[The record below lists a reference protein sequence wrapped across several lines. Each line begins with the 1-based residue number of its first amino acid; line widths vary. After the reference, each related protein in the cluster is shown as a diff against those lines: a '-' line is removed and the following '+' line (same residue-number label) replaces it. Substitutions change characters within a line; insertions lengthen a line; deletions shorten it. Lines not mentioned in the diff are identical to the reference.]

1 MISFAPRCLS
11 ILALALL
18 LAACQSTSQEP
29 GAATDELL
37 GDFRL
42 LEQSLASGQLSEAE
56 SRLNALQLRASD
68 DARLEV
74 YQRQLAEAYLQQGQT
89 ALQTGDLDRAAK
101 ALSQARQLMPQAPA
115 LTTGLGGAI
124 AQVRQTELD
133 AADLASTAAEQAAAQ
148 AQAARG
154 EQARQLRQ
162 AAARQAAALRAIQ
175 LPEETPAPPAQLIDP
190 AAPSSMIAL
199 PMLDSR
205 DNQGLYRLLDT
216 VAAEVVKC
224 RCTVAIQVRQAG
236 DYLWLAPL
244 LKARIG
250 RLDPDFS
257 PTMSQLLEPDQV
269 PQLLLSPQH

>member
-1 MISFAPRCLS
+1 MISFASRCLS
-11 ILALALL
+11 ILAISLL
-18 LAACQSTSQEP
+18 LAACQSTSKGP
-29 GAATDELL
+29 GQATDELL

-42 LEQSLASGQLSEAE
+42 LEQNLASGQLSEAK
-56 SRLNALQLRASD
+56 SQLKSLHVRASG
-68 DARLEV
+68 DARLEL
-74 YQRQLAEAYLQQGQT
+74 YQRQLAEAYLRQGQT

-133 AADLASTAAEQAAAQ
+133 AADLASNAAEQAAAQ

-162 AAARQAAALRAIQ
+162 AAERQAAALRAVQ
-175 LPEETPAPPAQLIDP
+175 LPEAAPEPHTQLIDP
-190 AAPSSMIAL
+190 AAPSSVVAL

-205 DNQGLYRLLDT
+205 DNQGLYRLLDA
-216 VAAEVVKC
+216 VAAEVLKY
-224 RCTVAIQVRQAG
+224 RCTVEIQVRQAS

-244 LKARIG
+244 LNARIE
-250 RLDPDFS
+250 RLDPRFS
-257 PTMSQLLEPDQV
+257 PTMSQVLAPAQT
-269 PQLLLSPQH
+269 PQLRLSPQR

>member
-1 MISFAPRCLS
+1 M
-11 ILALALL
+11 
-18 LAACQSTSQEP
+18 AACQSTSQEP

-244 LKARIG
+244 LKARIE

-257 PTMSQLLEPDQV
+257 PAMSQRLEPNQT
-269 PQLLLSPQH
+269 PQLLLSPQR

>member
-1 MISFAPRCLS
+1 MISFASRCLS
-11 ILALALL
+11 ILALSLL
-18 LAACQSTSQEP
+18 LAACQSASQGP

-42 LEQSLASGQLSEAE
+42 LEQSLTSGQLSEAE
-56 SRLNALQLRASD
+56 SRLKSLQLRASG

-74 YQRQLAEAYLQQGQT
+74 YQRQLAEAYLRQGQT

-101 ALSQARQLMPQAPA
+101 ALSKARQLMPQAPA

-124 AQVRQTELD
+124 AKVRQTELD
-133 AADLASTAAEQAAAQ
+133 AADLASNAAEQAAAQ
-148 AQAARG
+148 AQAARR
-154 EQARQLRQ
+154 EQARQLHLAAERQ
-162 AAARQAAALRAIQ
+162 AAAIKATDHAPT
-175 LPEETPAPPAQLIDP
+175 LPYAQLIDP
-190 AAPSSMIAL
+190 AAPRSMIAL

-205 DNQGLYRLLDT
+205 DNQGLYRLLDA
-216 VAAEVVKC
+216 VAADVVEF

-244 LKARIG
+244 LKARIE

-257 PTMSQLLEPDQV
+257 PTMSQLLEPDQT

>member
-1 MISFAPRCLS
+1 MISFASRCLS
-11 ILALALL
+11 ILAISLL
-18 LAACQSTSQEP
+18 LAACQSTPQGP
-29 GAATDELL
+29 GQATDELL

-42 LEQSLASGQLSEAE
+42 LEQNLASGQLSEAK
-56 SRLNALQLRASD
+56 SQLKSLHVRASG
-68 DARLEV
+68 DARLEL
-74 YQRQLAEAYLQQGQT
+74 YQRQLAEAYLRQGQT

-133 AADLASTAAEQAAAQ
+133 AADLASNAAEQAAAQ

-162 AAARQAAALRAIQ
+162 AAERQAAALRAIQ
-175 LPEETPAPPAQLIDP
+175 LPEVAPEPHAQLIDP
-190 AAPSSMIAL
+190 AAPSSVVAL

-205 DNQGLYRLLDT
+205 DNQGLYRLLDA
-216 VAAEVVKC
+216 VAADVIKF
-224 RCTVAIQVRQAG
+224 RCTVEIQVRQAS

-244 LKARIG
+244 LNARIE
-250 RLDPDFS
+250 RLDPRFS
-257 PTMSQLLEPDQV
+257 PTMSQVLAPEQT
-269 PQLLLSPQH
+269 PQLRLSPQR

>member
-1 MISFAPRCLS
+1 MISFASRCLS
-11 ILALALL
+11 ILAFSLL
-18 LAACQSTSQEP
+18 LAACQSTPQEA

-56 SRLNALQLRASD
+56 SHLESLQSRASG

-74 YQRQLAEAYLQQGQT
+74 YQRQLAEAYLRQGQT
-89 ALQTGDLDRAAK
+89 ALQAGDLDRATK

-124 AQVRQTELD
+124 AQVRQSELA

-162 AAARQAAALRAIQ
+162 AAERQAAALRAIQ
-175 LPEETPAPPAQLIDP
+175 LPEEAAQPTQLIDP

-205 DNQGLYRLLDT
+205 DNQGLYRLLDA
-216 VAAEVVKC
+216 VAADVVRF
-224 RCTVAIQVRQAG
+224 RCAVAIQVRQAS

-244 LKARIG
+244 LEARIE

-257 PTMSQLLEPDQV
+257 PTMKQLLEPEQT
-269 PQLLLSPQH
+269 PQLLLSPQR

>member
-1 MISFAPRCLS
+1 MISFASRCLS
-11 ILALALL
+11 ILALSLL
-18 LAACQSTSQEP
+18 LAACQSAAQGP

-56 SRLNALQLRASD
+56 SRLNALQSRASG
-68 DARLEV
+68 DARLER
-74 YQRQLAEAYLQQGQT
+74 YQRQLAEAYLRQGQT
-89 ALQTGDLDRAAK
+89 ALQSGDLDRAAK

-124 AQVRQTELD
+124 AQVRQTELE
-133 AADLASTAAEQAAAQ
+133 AADLASNAAEQAAAQ
-148 AQAARG
+148 AQAARR
-154 EQARQLRQ
+154 EQARQLHLAAERQ
-162 AAARQAAALRAIQ
+162 AAAIKATDHAPT
-175 LPEETPAPPAQLIDP
+175 LPHAQLIDP
-190 AAPSSMIAL
+190 AAPSSIIAL

-205 DNQGLYRLLDT
+205 DNQGLYRLLDA
-216 VAAEVVKC
+216 VAADVVKF
-224 RCTVAIQVRQAG
+224 RCTVTIQVRQAG

-244 LKARIG
+244 LKARIE

-257 PTMSQLLEPDQV
+257 PTMSQRLEPEQT

>member
-1 MISFAPRCLS
+1 MISFASRCLS
-11 ILALALL
+11 ILAFSLL
-18 LAACQSTSQEP
+18 LAACQSAPQEA

-56 SRLNALQLRASD
+56 SRLESLQSRASD

-74 YQRQLAEAYLQQGQT
+74 YQRQLAEAYLRQGQT
-89 ALQTGDLDRAAK
+89 ALQAGDLDRATK

-124 AQVRQTELD
+124 AQVRQSELA
-133 AADLASTAAEQAAAQ
+133 AADLASNAAEQAAAQ
-148 AQAARG
+148 ARAARG

-162 AAARQAAALRAIQ
+162 AAERQAAALRAIQ
-175 LPEETPAPPAQLIDP
+175 LPEEATLPAQLIDP

-205 DNQGLYRLLDT
+205 DNQGLYRLLDA
-216 VAAEVVKC
+216 VAADVVRF
-224 RCTVAIQVRQAG
+224 RCAVAIQVRQAS

-244 LKARIG
+244 LDARIE

-257 PTMSQLLEPDQV
+257 PTMSQLLEPEQT
-269 PQLLLSPQH
+269 PQLLLSPQR

>member
-1 MISFAPRCLS
+1 MISFASRCLS
-11 ILALALL
+11 ILALSLL
-18 LAACQSTSQEP
+18 LAACQSASQGP

-42 LEQSLASGQLSEAE
+42 LEQSLTSGQLSEAE
-56 SRLNALQLRASD
+56 SRLKSLQLRASG

-74 YQRQLAEAYLQQGQT
+74 YQRQLAEAYLRQGQT

-101 ALSQARQLMPQAPA
+101 ALSKARQLMPQAPA

-124 AQVRQTELD
+124 AEVRQTELD
-133 AADLASTAAEQAAAQ
+133 AADLASNAAEQAAAQ
-148 AQAARG
+148 AQAARR
-154 EQARQLRQ
+154 EQARQLHLAAERQ
-162 AAARQAAALRAIQ
+162 AAAIKA
-175 LPEETPAPPAQLIDP
+175 TDHAPTLAYAQLIDP
-190 AAPSSMIAL
+190 AAPRSMIAL

-205 DNQGLYRLLDT
+205 DNQSLYRLLDA
-216 VAAEVVKC
+216 VAADVVEF

-244 LKARIG
+244 LKARIE

-257 PTMSQLLEPDQV
+257 PTMSQLLEPDQT